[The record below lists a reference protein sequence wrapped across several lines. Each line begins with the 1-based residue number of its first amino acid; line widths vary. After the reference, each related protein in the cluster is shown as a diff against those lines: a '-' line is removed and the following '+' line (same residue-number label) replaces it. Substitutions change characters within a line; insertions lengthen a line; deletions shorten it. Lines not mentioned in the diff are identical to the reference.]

1 MFFYLKF
8 KVKIFNNYCKYK
20 SIIYVLCKYYEE
32 WICFFFILVVNIG
45 NDVFMFGGF
54 VSIVFGMC
62 FV

>member
-1 MFFYLKF
+1 MFYVNIF
-8 KVKIFNNYCKYK
+8 KVK
-20 SIIYVLCKYYEE
+20 E

-62 FV
+62 IV